1 MAKFFKSIKDK
12 ISSVFNENSTPI
24 KNIYNFFQNNQIK
37 ADENKYISSYKPLNN
52 YYKQEPHTKNP
63 ILYIAVVSFNQKKG
77 SIIEFTYPEKS
88 ILLEKDQDSKLFF
101 ESIIDK
107 DNKES
112 DTAEKIFDNIN
123 NQLTYL
129 CIPDG
134 AHTLASDS
142 TFFLIQNF
150 PRILYGISCYRQLK
164 ITQAMKEDEQEN
176 TRDCVQKAMCIIST
190 LPLFGQMVS
199 KLSVTMLAYFNQDSL
214 KDKKIIAD
222 LYSNYSNNYMNWIK
236 IDEILEN
243 FSLKRLIYFT
253 RDKIFILIKLIL
265 LEKKIL
271 VFSHISNNICSFIFS
286 FLSLFPGGAFF
297 NMNNEGRAKYF
308 YDCYSPYGLPLKFLN
323 KNSIMYS
330 ILTLYDVDKL
340 QKKNIISYFVGTTN
354 PLLLN
359 YGKID
364 FDCIINLDDN
374 KITINKK
381 INSDL
386 LVSGKKDNSLMNILY
401 KECKCLFEEDAG
413 GDLNDSWMLDKEE
426 NKENKTK
433 TKKLRKRKK
442 SIYLQDTA
450 EFASFSGS
458 DDYIRSM
465 FKKYITNFL
474 SDIHLAKYIVKST
487 GYSEDV
493 KISKIKDVLD
503 DYNCEFIYNWITK
516 TNNYIFWNYEHDNN
530 LWRYSPHLK
539 KCKNAKKYY
548 ENGDIYEGEL
558 SFGYPNNNGKL
569 EFHLNGIPYIY
580 IGEFQNGL
588 KHGKGN
594 LFTKENNKF
603 NYDGDWVNDKIDG
616 YGTLF
621 NFGEKYIGNFKKG
634 KKCGEGTL
642 YKNNGDIVEGEFF
655 EGKIKKGKIMF
666 KNEDEYEG
674 EFSNGKINGKGKYKY
689 KNGDIYEGF
698 FENELFNGEGKMIK
712 NNGDVEKGIYK
723 DGILIQKLDKLKF
736 EEEEEKN
743 EIKNKEI
750 GIKDEIKERNSEE
763 TENKTE
769 IKENKENNNN
779 NYDNEINEKN
789 ININEENKRNNENDN
804 MENIY
809 KNSNYIN
816 IDDSLEIGANSHN
829 ITLESIYQDDNK

>member
-1 MAKFFKSIKDK
+1 MSKFFKSIKNK

-24 KNIYNFFQNNQIK
+24 KNIFNLFQNNQTKI
-37 ADENKYISSYKPLNN
+37 DEKKYNSSFVPLNN

-63 ILYIAVVSFNQKKG
+63 ILYIAVISFNQKKG

-88 ILLEKDQDSKLFF
+88 VLLEKNQDSKLFF
-101 ESIIDK
+101 ESLIDK
-107 DNKES
+107 NNKES
-112 DTAEKIFDNIN
+112 DTTEKIFNNIN

-134 AHTLASDS
+134 AHSLTSDS

-150 PRILYGISCYRQLK
+150 PRILFGISCYRQLK

-190 LPLFGQMVS
+190 LPLFGQMAS

-222 LYSNYSNNYMNWIK
+222 LYSNYANNFMNKIK

-297 NMNNEGRAKYF
+297 NMNNEGRAKCF

-323 KNSIMYS
+323 KNSILYS

-340 QKKNIISYFVGTTN
+340 EKKNIISYFVGTTN

-364 FDCIINLDDN
+364 FDCIINLDEN

-381 INSDL
+381 INADML
-386 LVSGKKDNSLMNILY
+386 NSGKKENSLMNKLY
-401 KECKCLFEEDAG
+401 KECKYLFEDNTEE
-413 GDLNDSWMLDKEE
+413 DLNDTWMLDKEE
-426 NKENKTK
+426 STNK
-433 TKKLRKRKK
+433 KKSKKKKK
-442 SIYLQDTA
+442 SIYLQDMA
-450 EFASFSGS
+450 GFASFSGS
-458 DDYIRSM
+458 DDYIRNM

-474 SDIHLAKYIVKST
+474 ADIHLAQYITNSSGYTDEVKL
-487 GYSEDV
+487 
-493 KISKIKDVLD
+493 SKIKDVLN

-516 TNNYIFWNYEHDNN
+516 TNNFIFWNYEHDNN

-539 KCKNAKKYY
+539 KCKNAKKFY

-558 SFGYPNNNGKL
+558 AFGEPNNNGKL
-569 EFHLNGIPYIY
+569 EYHIDDIPYIY
-580 IGEFQNGL
+580 IGEFHKGL

-594 LFTKENNKF
+594 LSTKENNKF
-603 NYDGDWVNDKIDG
+603 NYDGDWMYDKYEG

-642 YKNNGDIVEGEFF
+642 YKNNGDIIEGEFSD
-655 EGKIKKGKIMF
+655 GKIIKGKIMY

-674 EFSNGKINGKGKYKY
+674 EFIDGKISGKGIYKY

-698 FENELFNGEGKMIK
+698 FENELFNGEGKITK
-712 NNGDVEKGIYK
+712 SNGEVDKGIFK
-723 DGILIQKLDKLKF
+723 DGILVQKLDKLKY
-736 EEEEEKN
+736 EEEENN
-743 EIKNKEI
+743 EINNKEI
-750 GIKDEIKERNSEE
+750 D
-763 TENKTE
+763 NKNE
-769 IKENKENNNN
+769 IKENKENNNDI
-779 NYDNEINEKN
+779 DNEIDEKI
-789 ININEENKRNNENDN
+789 ININEENKRKKNSV
-804 MENIY
+804 ENIY
-809 KNSNYIN
+809 KNYDNIS
-816 IDDSLEIGANSHN
+816 IDDSLEIGTNSHN
-829 ITLESIYQDDNK
+829 VTIESIYQDENK

>member
-1 MAKFFKSIKDK
+1 MSKFFKSIKNK

-24 KNIYNFFQNNQIK
+24 KNIFNLFQNNQTKI
-37 ADENKYISSYKPLNN
+37 DEKKYNSSFVPLNN

-63 ILYIAVVSFNQKKG
+63 ILYIAVISFNQKKG

-88 ILLEKDQDSKLFF
+88 VLLEKNQDSKLFL
-101 ESIIDK
+101 ESLIDK
-107 DNKES
+107 NNKES
-112 DTAEKIFDNIN
+112 DTTEKIFNNIN

-134 AHTLASDS
+134 AHSLTSDS

-150 PRILYGISCYRQLK
+150 PRILFGISCYRQLK

-190 LPLFGQMVS
+190 LPLFGQMAS

-222 LYSNYSNNYMNWIK
+222 LYSNYANNFMNKIK

-243 FSLKRLIYFT
+243 FSLKRLMYFT

-297 NMNNEGRAKYF
+297 NMNNEGRAKCF

-323 KNSIMYS
+323 KNSILYS

-340 QKKNIISYFVGTTN
+340 EKKNIISYFVGTTN

-364 FDCIINLDDN
+364 FDCIINLDEN

-381 INSDL
+381 INADML
-386 LVSGKKDNSLMNILY
+386 NSGKKENSLMNKLY
-401 KECKCLFEEDAG
+401 KECKYLFEDNTEE
-413 GDLNDSWMLDKEE
+413 DLNDTWMLDKEE
-426 NKENKTK
+426 STNK
-433 TKKLRKRKK
+433 KKSKKKKK
-442 SIYLQDTA
+442 SIYLQDMA
-450 EFASFSGS
+450 GFASFSGS
-458 DDYIRSM
+458 DDYIRNM

-474 SDIHLAKYIVKST
+474 ADIHLAQYITNSSGYTDEVKL
-487 GYSEDV
+487 
-493 KISKIKDVLD
+493 SKIKDVLN

-516 TNNYIFWNYEHDNN
+516 TNNFIFWNYEHDNN

-539 KCKNAKKYY
+539 KCKNAKKFY

-558 SFGYPNNNGKL
+558 AFGEPNNNGKL
-569 EFHLNGIPYIY
+569 EYHIDDIPYIY
-580 IGEFQNGL
+580 IGEFHKGL

-594 LFTKENNKF
+594 LSTKENNRF
-603 NYDGDWVNDKIDG
+603 NYDGDWMYDKYEG

-642 YKNNGDIVEGEFF
+642 YKNNGDIIEGEFSD
-655 EGKIKKGKIMF
+655 GKIIKGKIMY

-674 EFSNGKINGKGKYKY
+674 EFIDGKISGKGIYKY

-698 FENELFNGEGKMIK
+698 FENELFNGEGKITK
-712 NNGDVEKGIYK
+712 SNGEVDKGIFK
-723 DGILIQKLDKLKF
+723 DGILVQKLDKLKY
-736 EEEEEKN
+736 EEEENN
-743 EIKNKEI
+743 EINNKEI
-750 GIKDEIKERNSEE
+750 D
-763 TENKTE
+763 NKNE
-769 IKENKENNNN
+769 IKENKENNNDI
-779 NYDNEINEKN
+779 DNEIDEKI
-789 ININEENKRNNENDN
+789 ININEENKRKKNSV
-804 MENIY
+804 ENIY
-809 KNSNYIN
+809 KNYDNIS
-816 IDDSLEIGANSHN
+816 IDDSLEIGTNSHN
-829 ITLESIYQDDNK
+829 VTIESIYQDENK

>member
-1 MAKFFKSIKDK
+1 MSKFFKSIKNK

-24 KNIYNFFQNNQIK
+24 KNIFNLFQNNQTKI
-37 ADENKYISSYKPLNN
+37 DEKKYNSSFVPLNN

-63 ILYIAVVSFNQKKG
+63 ILYIAVISFNQKKG

-88 ILLEKDQDSKLFF
+88 VLLEKNQDSKLFF
-101 ESIIDK
+101 ESLIDK
-107 DNKES
+107 NNKES
-112 DTAEKIFDNIN
+112 DTTEKIFNNIN

-134 AHTLASDS
+134 AHSLTSDS

-150 PRILYGISCYRQLK
+150 PRILFGISCYRQLK

-190 LPLFGQMVS
+190 LPLFGQMAS

-214 KDKKIIAD
+214 KDKKIIED
-222 LYSNYSNNYMNWIK
+222 LYSNYANNFMNKIK

-297 NMNNEGRAKYF
+297 NMNNEGRAKCF

-323 KNSIMYS
+323 KNSILYS

-340 QKKNIISYFVGTTN
+340 EKKNIISYFVGTTN

-364 FDCIINLDDN
+364 FDCIINLDEN

-381 INSDL
+381 INADML
-386 LVSGKKDNSLMNILY
+386 NSGKKENSLMNKLY
-401 KECKCLFEEDAG
+401 KECKYLFEDNTEE
-413 GDLNDSWMLDKEE
+413 DLNDTWMLDKEE
-426 NKENKTK
+426 S
-433 TKKLRKRKK
+433 TKKKKSKKKKK
-442 SIYLQDTA
+442 SIYLQDMA
-450 EFASFSGS
+450 GFASFSGS
-458 DDYIRSM
+458 DDYIRNM

-474 SDIHLAKYIVKST
+474 ADIHLAQYITNSSGYTDEVKL
-487 GYSEDV
+487 
-493 KISKIKDVLD
+493 SKIKDVLN

-516 TNNYIFWNYEHDNN
+516 TNNFIFWNYEHDNN

-539 KCKNAKKYY
+539 KCKNAKKFY

-558 SFGYPNNNGKL
+558 AFGEPNNNGKL
-569 EFHLNGIPYIY
+569 EYHIDDIPYIY
-580 IGEFQNGL
+580 IGEFHKGL

-594 LFTKENNKF
+594 LSTKENNRF
-603 NYDGDWVNDKIDG
+603 NYDGDWMYDKYEG
-616 YGTLF
+616 YGTFF

-642 YKNNGDIVEGEFF
+642 YKNNGDIIEGEFSD
-655 EGKIKKGKIMF
+655 GKIIKGKIMY

-674 EFSNGKINGKGKYKY
+674 EFIDGKISGKGIYKY

-698 FENELFNGEGKMIK
+698 FENELFNGEGKITK
-712 NNGDVEKGIYK
+712 SNGEVDKGIFK
-723 DGILIQKLDKLKF
+723 DGILLQKLDKLKF
-736 EEEEEKN
+736 EEEEENNEINNK
-743 EIKNKEI
+743 EIKNK
-750 GIKDEIKERNSEE
+750 N
-763 TENKTE
+763 E
-769 IKENKENNNN
+769 IKENKENNN
-779 NYDNEINEKN
+779 DIDSEIDEKI
-789 ININEENKRNNENDN
+789 ININEENKRKKNSV
-804 MENIY
+804 ENIY
-809 KNSNYIN
+809 KNYDNIS
-816 IDDSLEIGANSHN
+816 IDDSLEIGTNSHN
-829 ITLESIYQDDNK
+829 VTIESIYQDENK

>member
-1 MAKFFKSIKDK
+1 MSKFFKSIKNK

-24 KNIYNFFQNNQIK
+24 KNIFNLFQNNQTKI
-37 ADENKYISSYKPLNN
+37 DEKKYNSSFVPLNN

-63 ILYIAVVSFNQKKG
+63 ILYIAVISFNQKKG

-88 ILLEKDQDSKLFF
+88 VLLEKNQDSKLFF
-101 ESIIDK
+101 ESLIDK
-107 DNKES
+107 NNKES
-112 DTAEKIFDNIN
+112 DTTEKIFNNIN

-134 AHTLASDS
+134 AHSLTSDS

-150 PRILYGISCYRQLK
+150 PRILFGISCYRQLK

-190 LPLFGQMVS
+190 LPLFGQMAS

-222 LYSNYSNNYMNWIK
+222 LYSNYANNFMNKIK

-297 NMNNEGRAKYF
+297 NMNNEGRAKCF

-323 KNSIMYS
+323 KNSILYS

-340 QKKNIISYFVGTTN
+340 EKKNIISYFVGTTN

-364 FDCIINLDDN
+364 FDCIINLDEN

-381 INSDL
+381 INADML
-386 LVSGKKDNSLMNILY
+386 NSGKKENSLMNKLY
-401 KECKCLFEEDAG
+401 KECKYLFEDNTEE
-413 GDLNDSWMLDKEE
+413 DLNDTWMLDKEE
-426 NKENKTK
+426 STNK
-433 TKKLRKRKK
+433 KKSKKKKK
-442 SIYLQDTA
+442 SIYLQDMA
-450 EFASFSGS
+450 GFASFSGS
-458 DDYIRSM
+458 DDYIRNM

-474 SDIHLAKYIVKST
+474 ADIHLAQYITNSSGYTDEVKL
-487 GYSEDV
+487 
-493 KISKIKDVLD
+493 SKIKDVLN

-516 TNNYIFWNYEHDNN
+516 TNNFIFWNYEHANN

-539 KCKNAKKYY
+539 KCKNAKKFY

-558 SFGYPNNNGKL
+558 AFGEPNNNGKL
-569 EFHLNGIPYIY
+569 EYHIDDIPYIY
-580 IGEFQNGL
+580 IGEFHKGL

-594 LFTKENNKF
+594 LSTKENNKF
-603 NYDGDWVNDKIDG
+603 NYDGDWMYDKYEG

-642 YKNNGDIVEGEFF
+642 YKNNGDIIEGEFSD
-655 EGKIKKGKIMF
+655 GKIIKGKIMY

-674 EFSNGKINGKGKYKY
+674 EFIDGKISGKGIYKY

-698 FENELFNGEGKMIK
+698 FENELFNGEGKITK
-712 NNGDVEKGIYK
+712 SNGEVDKGIFK
-723 DGILIQKLDKLKF
+723 DGILLQKLDKLKF
-736 EEEEEKN
+736 EEEEENNEINNK
-743 EIKNKEI
+743 EIKNK
-750 GIKDEIKERNSEE
+750 N
-763 TENKTE
+763 E
-769 IKENKENNNN
+769 IKENKENNNDI
-779 NYDNEINEKN
+779 DNEIDEKI
-789 ININEENKRNNENDN
+789 ININEENKRKKNSV
-804 MENIY
+804 ENIY
-809 KNSNYIN
+809 KNYDNIS
-816 IDDSLEIGANSHN
+816 IDDSLEIGTNSHN
-829 ITLESIYQDDNK
+829 VTIESIYQDENK

>member
-1 MAKFFKSIKDK
+1 MSKFFKSIKNK

-24 KNIYNFFQNNQIK
+24 KNIFNLFQNNQTKI
-37 ADENKYISSYKPLNN
+37 DEKKYNSSFVPLNN

-63 ILYIAVVSFNQKKG
+63 ILYIAVISFNQKKG

-88 ILLEKDQDSKLFF
+88 VLLEKNQDSKLFF
-101 ESIIDK
+101 ESLIDK
-107 DNKES
+107 NNKES
-112 DTAEKIFDNIN
+112 DTTEKIFNNIN

-134 AHTLASDS
+134 AHSLTSDS

-150 PRILYGISCYRQLK
+150 PRILFGISCYRQLK

-190 LPLFGQMVS
+190 LPLFGQMAS

-222 LYSNYSNNYMNWIK
+222 LYSNYANNFMNKIK

-297 NMNNEGRAKYF
+297 NMNNEGRAKCF

-323 KNSIMYS
+323 KNSILYS

-340 QKKNIISYFVGTTN
+340 EKKNIISYFVGTTN

-364 FDCIINLDDN
+364 FDCIINLDEN

-381 INSDL
+381 INADML
-386 LVSGKKDNSLMNILY
+386 NSGKKENSLMNKLY
-401 KECKCLFEEDAG
+401 KECKYLFEDNTEE
-413 GDLNDSWMLDKEE
+413 DLNDTWMLDKEE
-426 NKENKTK
+426 STNK
-433 TKKLRKRKK
+433 KKSKKKKK
-442 SIYLQDTA
+442 SIYLQDMA
-450 EFASFSGS
+450 GFASFSGS
-458 DDYIRSM
+458 DDYIRNM

-474 SDIHLAKYIVKST
+474 ADIHLAQYITNSSGYTNEVKL
-487 GYSEDV
+487 
-493 KISKIKDVLD
+493 SKIKDVLN

-516 TNNYIFWNYEHDNN
+516 TNNFIFWNYEHDNN

-539 KCKNAKKYY
+539 KCKNAKKFY

-558 SFGYPNNNGKL
+558 AFGEPNNNGKL
-569 EFHLNGIPYIY
+569 EYHIDDIPYIY
-580 IGEFQNGL
+580 IGEFHKGL

-594 LFTKENNKF
+594 LSTKENNKF
-603 NYDGDWVNDKIDG
+603 NYDGDWMYDKYEG

-642 YKNNGDIVEGEFF
+642 YKNNGDIIEGEFSD
-655 EGKIKKGKIMF
+655 GKIIKGKIMY

-674 EFSNGKINGKGKYKY
+674 EFIDGKISGKGIYKY

-698 FENELFNGEGKMIK
+698 FENELFNGEGKITK
-712 NNGDVEKGIYK
+712 SNGEVDKGIFK
-723 DGILIQKLDKLKF
+723 DGILVQKLDKLKY
-736 EEEEEKN
+736 EEEENNEINNK
-743 EIKNKEI
+743 EIKNK
-750 GIKDEIKERNSEE
+750 N
-763 TENKTE
+763 E
-769 IKENKENNNN
+769 IKENKENNNDI
-779 NYDNEINEKN
+779 DNEIDEKI
-789 ININEENKRNNENDN
+789 ININEENKRKKNSV
-804 MENIY
+804 ENIY
-809 KNSNYIN
+809 KNYDNIS
-816 IDDSLEIGANSHN
+816 IDDSLEIGTNSHN
-829 ITLESIYQDDNK
+829 VTIESIYQDENK

>member
-1 MAKFFKSIKDK
+1 MSKFFKSIKNK

-24 KNIYNFFQNNQIK
+24 KNIFNSFQNNQTKI
-37 ADENKYISSYKPLNN
+37 DEKKYNSSFVPLNN

-63 ILYIAVVSFNQKKG
+63 ILYIAVISFNQKKG

-88 ILLEKDQDSKLFF
+88 VLLEKNQDSKLFF
-101 ESIIDK
+101 ESLIDK
-107 DNKES
+107 NNKES
-112 DTAEKIFDNIN
+112 DTTEKIFNNIN

-134 AHTLASDS
+134 AHSLTSDS

-150 PRILYGISCYRQLK
+150 PRILFGISCYRQLK

-190 LPLFGQMVS
+190 LPLFGQMAS

-222 LYSNYSNNYMNWIK
+222 LYSNYANNFMNKIK

-297 NMNNEGRAKYF
+297 NMNNEGRAKCF

-323 KNSIMYS
+323 KNSILYS

-340 QKKNIISYFVGTTN
+340 EKKNIISYFVGTTN

-364 FDCIINLDDN
+364 FDCIINLDEN

-381 INSDL
+381 INADML
-386 LVSGKKDNSLMNILY
+386 NSGKKENSLMNKLY
-401 KECKCLFEEDAG
+401 KECKYLFEDNIEE
-413 GDLNDSWMLDKEE
+413 DLNDTWMLDKEE
-426 NKENKTK
+426 STNK
-433 TKKLRKRKK
+433 KKSKKKKK
-442 SIYLQDTA
+442 SIYLQDMA
-450 EFASFSGS
+450 GFASFSGS
-458 DDYIRSM
+458 DDYIRNM

-474 SDIHLAKYIVKST
+474 ADIHLAQYITNSSGYTDEVKL
-487 GYSEDV
+487 
-493 KISKIKDVLD
+493 SKIKDVLN

-516 TNNYIFWNYEHDNN
+516 TNNFIFWNYEHDNN

-539 KCKNAKKYY
+539 KCKNAKKFY

-558 SFGYPNNNGKL
+558 AFGEPNNNGKL
-569 EFHLNGIPYIY
+569 EYHIDDIPYIY
-580 IGEFQNGL
+580 IGEFHKGL

-594 LFTKENNKF
+594 LSTKENNKF
-603 NYDGDWVNDKIDG
+603 NYDGDWMYDKYEG

-642 YKNNGDIVEGEFF
+642 YKNNGDIIEGEFSD
-655 EGKIKKGKIMF
+655 GKIIKGKIMY

-674 EFSNGKINGKGKYKY
+674 EFIDGKISGKGIYKY

-698 FENELFNGEGKMIK
+698 FENELFNGEGKITK
-712 NNGDVEKGIYK
+712 SNGEVDKGIFK
-723 DGILIQKLDKLKF
+723 DGILVQKLDKLKY
-736 EEEEEKN
+736 EEEENN
-743 EIKNKEI
+743 EINNKEI
-750 GIKDEIKERNSEE
+750 D
-763 TENKTE
+763 NKNE
-769 IKENKENNNN
+769 IKENKENNNDI
-779 NYDNEINEKN
+779 DNEIDEKI
-789 ININEENKRNNENDN
+789 ININEENKRKKNSV
-804 MENIY
+804 ENIY
-809 KNSNYIN
+809 KNYDNIS
-816 IDDSLEIGANSHN
+816 IDDSLEIGTNSHN
-829 ITLESIYQDDNK
+829 VTIESIYQDENK

>member
-1 MAKFFKSIKDK
+1 MSKFFKNIKNK

-24 KNIYNFFQNNQIK
+24 KNIYRFFQENQIK
-37 ADENKYISSYKPLNN
+37 VDENKYISSYIPLNN

-63 ILYIAVVSFNQKKG
+63 ILYIAVISFNQKKG

-88 ILLEKDQDSKLFF
+88 VLLKKNEDSKIFF
-101 ESIIDK
+101 ESLIDK
-107 DNKES
+107 NNKES
-112 DTAEKIFDNIN
+112 DTIEKIFDNIN

-134 AHTLASDS
+134 AHSLDSDS

-176 TRDCVQKAMCIIST
+176 KRDCVQKAMCIIST

-199 KLSVTMLAYFNQDSL
+199 KLSVTMLAYFNQESL

-222 LYSNYSNNYMNWIK
+222 LYGNYSNNFMNRIK

-253 RDKIFILIKLIL
+253 RDKIFVLIKLIM

-297 NMNNEGRAKYF
+297 NMNDEGRAKCF
-308 YDCYSPYGLPLKFLN
+308 YDCYTPYGLPLKFLN

-330 ILTLYDVDKL
+330 LLTLYDVEQL

-359 YGKID
+359 YRKID
-364 FDCIINLDDN
+364 YDCVINLDEN
-374 KITINKK
+374 KITFNKK

-386 LVSGKKDNSLMNILY
+386 LNSGKKEHSLMDIIY
-401 KECKCLFEEDAG
+401 KECKYLFEDNAEE
-413 GDLNDSWMLDKEE
+413 DLNDTWMLDKEE
-426 NKENKTK
+426 NKTK
-433 TKKLRKRKK
+433 TKKSKKRKK
-442 SIYLQDTA
+442 SIYLRDTSDLP
-450 EFASFSGS
+450 SFSGS
-458 DDYIRSM
+458 DDYIRNI

-474 SDIHLAKYIVKST
+474 SDIHLAQYIVKST
-487 GYSEDV
+487 GYADDV
-493 KISKIKDVLD
+493 KLSKIKDVLN

-516 TNNYIFWNYEHDNN
+516 TNNFIFWNYEHDNN

-539 KCKNAKKYY
+539 KCKSAKKFY

-558 SFGYPNNNGKL
+558 SFGEPNNNGKL
-569 EFHLNGIPYIY
+569 EFHIDGISYIY

-594 LFTKENNKF
+594 LFTKDNNEF
-603 NYDGDWVNDKIDG
+603 NYDGDWLNDKYDG

-674 EFSNGKINGKGKYKY
+674 EFVDGKINGKGIYKY
-689 KNGDIYEGF
+689 KNGDIYDGF
-698 FENELFNGEGKMIK
+698 FENELFNGEGKISK
-712 NNGDVEKGIYK
+712 NNEEFEKGIFK
-723 DGILIQKLDKLKF
+723 DGILVQKLNKLKF
-736 EEEEEKN
+736 EEENNEVNEKEKGIKNHIKENNKEIESKN
-743 EIKNKEI
+743 EIKEI
-750 GIKDEIKERNSEE
+750 NS
-763 TENKTE
+763 
-769 IKENKENNNN
+769 
-779 NYDNEINEKN
+779 NYDNEIKEN
-789 ININEENKRNNENDN
+789 INIDEENKRNNDIND
-804 MENIY
+804 
-809 KNSNYIN
+809 IN
-816 IDDSLEIGANSHN
+816 DSLDIGANTAN
-829 ITLESIYQDDNK
+829 ITIESIYQDDIK

>member
-1 MAKFFKSIKDK
+1 MSKFFKSIKNK

-24 KNIYNFFQNNQIK
+24 KNIFNLFQNNQTKI
-37 ADENKYISSYKPLNN
+37 DEKKYNSSFVPLNN

-63 ILYIAVVSFNQKKG
+63 ILYIAVISFNQKKG

-88 ILLEKDQDSKLFF
+88 VLLEKNQDSKLFL
-101 ESIIDK
+101 ESLIDK
-107 DNKES
+107 NNKES
-112 DTAEKIFDNIN
+112 DTTEKIFNNIN

-134 AHTLASDS
+134 AHSLTSDS

-150 PRILYGISCYRQLK
+150 PRILFGISCYRQLK

-190 LPLFGQMVS
+190 LPLFGQMAS

-222 LYSNYSNNYMNWIK
+222 LYSNYANNFMNKIK

-297 NMNNEGRAKYF
+297 NMNNEGRAKCF

-323 KNSIMYS
+323 KNSILYS

-340 QKKNIISYFVGTTN
+340 EKKNIISYFVGTTN

-364 FDCIINLDDN
+364 FDCIINLDEN

-381 INSDL
+381 INADML
-386 LVSGKKDNSLMNILY
+386 NSGKKENSLMNKLY
-401 KECKCLFEEDAG
+401 KECKYLFEDNTEE
-413 GDLNDSWMLDKEE
+413 DLNDTWMLDKEE
-426 NKENKTK
+426 STNK
-433 TKKLRKRKK
+433 KKSKKKKK
-442 SIYLQDTA
+442 SIYLQDMA
-450 EFASFSGS
+450 GFASFSGS
-458 DDYIRSM
+458 DDYIRNM

-474 SDIHLAKYIVKST
+474 ADIHLAQYITNSSGYTNEVKL
-487 GYSEDV
+487 
-493 KISKIKDVLD
+493 SKIKDVLN

-516 TNNYIFWNYEHDNN
+516 TNNFIFWNYEHDNN

-539 KCKNAKKYY
+539 KCKNAKKFY

-558 SFGYPNNNGKL
+558 AFGEPNNNGKL
-569 EFHLNGIPYIY
+569 EYHIDDIPYIY
-580 IGEFQNGL
+580 IGEFHKGL

-594 LFTKENNKF
+594 LSTKENNRF
-603 NYDGDWVNDKIDG
+603 NYDGDWMYDKYEG

-642 YKNNGDIVEGEFF
+642 YKNNGDIIEGEFSD
-655 EGKIKKGKIMF
+655 GKIIKGKIMY

-674 EFSNGKINGKGKYKY
+674 EFIDGKISGKGIYKY

-698 FENELFNGEGKMIK
+698 FENELFNGEGKITK
-712 NNGDVEKGIYK
+712 SNGEVDKGIFK
-723 DGILIQKLDKLKF
+723 DGILVQKLDKLKY
-736 EEEEEKN
+736 EEEENN
-743 EIKNKEI
+743 EINNKEI
-750 GIKDEIKERNSEE
+750 D
-763 TENKTE
+763 NKNE
-769 IKENKENNNN
+769 IKENKENNNDI
-779 NYDNEINEKN
+779 DNEIDEKI
-789 ININEENKRNNENDN
+789 ININEENKRKKNSV
-804 MENIY
+804 ENIY
-809 KNSNYIN
+809 KNYDNIS
-816 IDDSLEIGANSHN
+816 IDDSLEIGTNSHN
-829 ITLESIYQDDNK
+829 VTIESIYQDENK

>member
-1 MAKFFKSIKDK
+1 MSKFFKSIKNK

-24 KNIYNFFQNNQIK
+24 KNIFNLFQNNQTKI
-37 ADENKYISSYKPLNN
+37 DEKKYNSSFVPLNN

-63 ILYIAVVSFNQKKG
+63 ILYIAVISFNQKKG

-88 ILLEKDQDSKLFF
+88 VLLEKNQDSKLFF
-101 ESIIDK
+101 ESLIDK
-107 DNKES
+107 NNKES
-112 DTAEKIFDNIN
+112 DTTEKIFNNIN

-134 AHTLASDS
+134 AHSLTSDS

-150 PRILYGISCYRQLK
+150 PRILFGISCYRQLK

-190 LPLFGQMVS
+190 LPLFGQMAS

-214 KDKKIIAD
+214 KDKKIIED
-222 LYSNYSNNYMNWIK
+222 LYSNYANNFMNKIK

-297 NMNNEGRAKYF
+297 NMNNEGRAKCF

-323 KNSIMYS
+323 KNSILYS

-340 QKKNIISYFVGTTN
+340 EKKNIISYFVGTTN

-364 FDCIINLDDN
+364 FDCIINLDEN

-381 INSDL
+381 INADML
-386 LVSGKKDNSLMNILY
+386 NSGKKENSLMNKLY
-401 KECKCLFEEDAG
+401 KECKYLFEDNTEE
-413 GDLNDSWMLDKEE
+413 DLNDTWMLDKEE
-426 NKENKTK
+426 STNK
-433 TKKLRKRKK
+433 KKSKKKKK
-442 SIYLQDTA
+442 SIYLQDMA
-450 EFASFSGS
+450 GFASFSGS
-458 DDYIRSM
+458 DDYIRNM

-474 SDIHLAKYIVKST
+474 ADIHLAQYITNSSGYTDEVKL
-487 GYSEDV
+487 
-493 KISKIKDVLD
+493 SKIKDVLN

-516 TNNYIFWNYEHDNN
+516 TNNFIFWNYEHDNN

-539 KCKNAKKYY
+539 KCKNAKKFY

-558 SFGYPNNNGKL
+558 AFGEPNNNGKL
-569 EFHLNGIPYIY
+569 EYHIDDIPYIY
-580 IGEFQNGL
+580 IGEFHKGL

-594 LFTKENNKF
+594 LSTKENNKF
-603 NYDGDWVNDKIDG
+603 NYDGDWMYDKYEG

-642 YKNNGDIVEGEFF
+642 YKNNGDIIEGEFSD
-655 EGKIKKGKIMF
+655 GKIIKGKIMY

-674 EFSNGKINGKGKYKY
+674 EFIDGKISGKGIYKY

-698 FENELFNGEGKMIK
+698 FENELFNGEGKITK
-712 NNGDVEKGIYK
+712 SNGEVDKGIFK
-723 DGILIQKLDKLKF
+723 DGILVQKLDKLKY
-736 EEEEEKN
+736 EEEENN
-743 EIKNKEI
+743 EINNKEI
-750 GIKDEIKERNSEE
+750 D
-763 TENKTE
+763 NKNE
-769 IKENKENNNN
+769 IKENKENNNDI
-779 NYDNEINEKN
+779 DNEIDEKI
-789 ININEENKRNNENDN
+789 ININEENKRKKNSV
-804 MENIY
+804 ENIY
-809 KNSNYIN
+809 KNYDNIS
-816 IDDSLEIGANSHN
+816 IDDSLEIGTNSHN
-829 ITLESIYQDDNK
+829 VTIESIYQDENK

>member
-1 MAKFFKSIKDK
+1 MSKFFKSIKNK

-24 KNIYNFFQNNQIK
+24 KNIFNLFQNNQTKI
-37 ADENKYISSYKPLNN
+37 DEKKYNSSFVPLNN

-63 ILYIAVVSFNQKKG
+63 ILYIAVISFNQKKG

-88 ILLEKDQDSKLFF
+88 VLLEKNQDSKLFF
-101 ESIIDK
+101 ESLIDK
-107 DNKES
+107 NNKES
-112 DTAEKIFDNIN
+112 DTTEKIFNNIN

-134 AHTLASDS
+134 AHSLTSDS

-150 PRILYGISCYRQLK
+150 PRILFGISCYRQLK

-190 LPLFGQMVS
+190 LPLFGQMAS

-214 KDKKIIAD
+214 KDKKIIED
-222 LYSNYSNNYMNWIK
+222 LYSNYANNFMNKIK

-297 NMNNEGRAKYF
+297 NMNNEGRAKCF

-323 KNSIMYS
+323 KNSILYS

-340 QKKNIISYFVGTTN
+340 EKKNIISYFVGTTN

-364 FDCIINLDDN
+364 FDCIINLDEN

-381 INSDL
+381 INADML
-386 LVSGKKDNSLMNILY
+386 NSGKKENSLMNKLY
-401 KECKCLFEEDAG
+401 KECKYLFEDNTEE
-413 GDLNDSWMLDKEE
+413 DLNDTWMLDKEE
-426 NKENKTK
+426 STNK
-433 TKKLRKRKK
+433 KKSKKKKK
-442 SIYLQDTA
+442 SIYLQDMA
-450 EFASFSGS
+450 GFASFSGS
-458 DDYIRSM
+458 DDYIRNM

-474 SDIHLAKYIVKST
+474 ADIHLAQYITNSSGYTNEVKL
-487 GYSEDV
+487 
-493 KISKIKDVLD
+493 SKIKDVLN

-516 TNNYIFWNYEHDNN
+516 TNNFIFWNYEHDNN

-539 KCKNAKKYY
+539 KCKNAKKFY

-558 SFGYPNNNGKL
+558 AFGEPNNNGKL
-569 EFHLNGIPYIY
+569 EYHIDDIPYIY
-580 IGEFQNGL
+580 IGEFHKGL

-594 LFTKENNKF
+594 LSTKENNKF
-603 NYDGDWVNDKIDG
+603 NYDGDWMYDKYEG

-642 YKNNGDIVEGEFF
+642 YKNNGDIIEGEFSD
-655 EGKIKKGKIMF
+655 GKIIKGKIMY

-674 EFSNGKINGKGKYKY
+674 EFIDGKISGKGIYKY

-698 FENELFNGEGKMIK
+698 FENELFNGEGKITK
-712 NNGDVEKGIYK
+712 SNGLVDKGIFK
-723 DGILIQKLDKLKF
+723 DGILVQKLDKLKY
-736 EEEEEKN
+736 EEEENN
-743 EIKNKEI
+743 EINNKEI
-750 GIKDEIKERNSEE
+750 D
-763 TENKTE
+763 NKNE
-769 IKENKENNNN
+769 IKENKENNNDI
-779 NYDNEINEKN
+779 DNEIDEKI
-789 ININEENKRNNENDN
+789 ININEENKRKKNSV
-804 MENIY
+804 ENIY
-809 KNSNYIN
+809 KNYDNIS
-816 IDDSLEIGANSHN
+816 IDDSLEIGTNSHN
-829 ITLESIYQDDNK
+829 VTIESIYQDENK

>member
-1 MAKFFKSIKDK
+1 MSKFFKSIKNK

-24 KNIYNFFQNNQIK
+24 KNIFNLFQNNQTKI
-37 ADENKYISSYKPLNN
+37 DEKKYNSSFVPLNN

-63 ILYIAVVSFNQKKG
+63 ILYIAVISFNQKKG

-88 ILLEKDQDSKLFF
+88 VLLEKNQDSKLFF
-101 ESIIDK
+101 ESLIDK
-107 DNKES
+107 NNKES
-112 DTAEKIFDNIN
+112 DTTEKIFNNIN

-134 AHTLASDS
+134 AHSLTSDS

-150 PRILYGISCYRQLK
+150 PRILFGISCYRQLK

-190 LPLFGQMVS
+190 LPLFGQMAS

-222 LYSNYSNNYMNWIK
+222 LYSNYANNFMNKIK

-297 NMNNEGRAKYF
+297 NMNNEGRAKCF

-323 KNSIMYS
+323 KNSILYS

-340 QKKNIISYFVGTTN
+340 EKKNIISYFVGTTN

-364 FDCIINLDDN
+364 FDCIINLDEN

-381 INSDL
+381 INADIL
-386 LVSGKKDNSLMNILY
+386 NSGKKENSLMNKLY
-401 KECKCLFEEDAG
+401 KECKYLFEDNTEE
-413 GDLNDSWMLDKEE
+413 DLNDTWMLDKEE
-426 NKENKTK
+426 STNK
-433 TKKLRKRKK
+433 KKSKKKKK
-442 SIYLQDTA
+442 SIYLQDMA
-450 EFASFSGS
+450 GFASFSGS
-458 DDYIRSM
+458 DDYIRNM

-474 SDIHLAKYIVKST
+474 ADIHLAQYITNSSGYADEVKL
-487 GYSEDV
+487 
-493 KISKIKDVLD
+493 SKIKDVLN

-516 TNNYIFWNYEHDNN
+516 TNNFIFWNYEHDNN

-539 KCKNAKKYY
+539 KCKNAKKFY

-558 SFGYPNNNGKL
+558 AFGEPNNNGKL
-569 EFHLNGIPYIY
+569 EYHIDDIPYIY
-580 IGEFQNGL
+580 IGEFHKGL

-594 LFTKENNKF
+594 LSTKENNKF
-603 NYDGDWVNDKIDG
+603 NYDGDWMYDKYEG

-642 YKNNGDIVEGEFF
+642 YKNNGDIIEGEFSD
-655 EGKIKKGKIMF
+655 GKIIKGKIMY

-674 EFSNGKINGKGKYKY
+674 EFIDGKISGKGIYKY

-698 FENELFNGEGKMIK
+698 FENELFNGEGKITK
-712 NNGDVEKGIYK
+712 SNGEVDKGIFK
-723 DGILIQKLDKLKF
+723 DGILVQKLDKLKY
-736 EEEEEKN
+736 EEEENN
-743 EIKNKEI
+743 EINNKEI
-750 GIKDEIKERNSEE
+750 D
-763 TENKTE
+763 NKNE
-769 IKENKENNNN
+769 IKENKENNNDI
-779 NYDNEINEKN
+779 DNEIDEKI
-789 ININEENKRNNENDN
+789 ININEENKRKKNSV
-804 MENIY
+804 ENIY
-809 KNSNYIN
+809 KNYDNIS
-816 IDDSLEIGANSHN
+816 IDDSLEIGTNSHN
-829 ITLESIYQDDNK
+829 VTIESIYQDENK

>member
-1 MAKFFKSIKDK
+1 MSKFFKSIKNK

-24 KNIYNFFQNNQIK
+24 KNIFNLFQNNQTKI
-37 ADENKYISSYKPLNN
+37 DEKKYNSSFVPLNN

-63 ILYIAVVSFNQKKG
+63 ILYIAVISFNQKKG

-88 ILLEKDQDSKLFF
+88 VLLEKNQDSKLFF
-101 ESIIDK
+101 ESLIDK
-107 DNKES
+107 NNKES
-112 DTAEKIFDNIN
+112 DTTEKIFNNIN

-134 AHTLASDS
+134 AHSLTSDS

-150 PRILYGISCYRQLK
+150 PRILFGISCYRQLK

-190 LPLFGQMVS
+190 LPLFGQMAS

-214 KDKKIIAD
+214 KDKKIIED
-222 LYSNYSNNYMNWIK
+222 LYSNYANNFMNKIK

-297 NMNNEGRAKYF
+297 NMNNEGRAKCF

-323 KNSIMYS
+323 KNSILYS

-340 QKKNIISYFVGTTN
+340 EKKNIISYFVGTTN

-359 YGKID
+359 YGKIN
-364 FDCIINLDDN
+364 FDCIINLDEN

-381 INSDL
+381 INADML
-386 LVSGKKDNSLMNILY
+386 NSGKKENSLMNKLY
-401 KECKCLFEEDAG
+401 KECKYLFEDNTEE
-413 GDLNDSWMLDKEE
+413 DLNDTWMLDKEE
-426 NKENKTK
+426 STNK
-433 TKKLRKRKK
+433 KKSKKKKK
-442 SIYLQDTA
+442 SIYLQDMA
-450 EFASFSGS
+450 GFASFSGS
-458 DDYIRSM
+458 DDYIRNM

-474 SDIHLAKYIVKST
+474 ADIHLAQYITNSSGYTDEVKL
-487 GYSEDV
+487 
-493 KISKIKDVLD
+493 SKIKDVLN

-516 TNNYIFWNYEHDNN
+516 TNNFIFWNYEHDNN

-539 KCKNAKKYY
+539 KCKNAKKFY

-558 SFGYPNNNGKL
+558 AFGEPNNNGKL
-569 EFHLNGIPYIY
+569 EYHIDDIPYIY
-580 IGEFQNGL
+580 IGEFHKGL

-594 LFTKENNKF
+594 LSTKENNKF
-603 NYDGDWVNDKIDG
+603 NYDGDWMYDKYEG

-642 YKNNGDIVEGEFF
+642 YKNNGDIIEGEFSD
-655 EGKIKKGKIMF
+655 GKIIKGKIMY

-674 EFSNGKINGKGKYKY
+674 EFIDGKISGKGIYKY

-698 FENELFNGEGKMIK
+698 FENELFNGEGKITK
-712 NNGDVEKGIYK
+712 SNGEVDKGIFK
-723 DGILIQKLDKLKF
+723 DGILLQKLDKLKF
-736 EEEEEKN
+736 EEEEENNEINNK
-743 EIKNKEI
+743 EIKNK
-750 GIKDEIKERNSEE
+750 N
-763 TENKTE
+763 E
-769 IKENKENNNN
+769 IKENKENNN
-779 NYDNEINEKN
+779 DIDSEIDEKI
-789 ININEENKRNNENDN
+789 ININEENKRKKNSV
-804 MENIY
+804 ENIY
-809 KNSNYIN
+809 KNYDNIS
-816 IDDSLEIGANSHN
+816 IDDSLEIGTNSHN
-829 ITLESIYQDDNK
+829 VTIESIYQDENK

>member
-1 MAKFFKSIKDK
+1 MSKFFKSIKNK

-24 KNIYNFFQNNQIK
+24 KNIFNLFQNNQTKI
-37 ADENKYISSYKPLNN
+37 DEKKYNSSFVPLNN

-63 ILYIAVVSFNQKKG
+63 ILYIAVISFNQKKG

-88 ILLEKDQDSKLFF
+88 VLLEKNQDSKLFF
-101 ESIIDK
+101 ESLIDK
-107 DNKES
+107 NNKES
-112 DTAEKIFDNIN
+112 DTTEKIFNNIN

-134 AHTLASDS
+134 AHSLTSDS

-150 PRILYGISCYRQLK
+150 PRILFGISCYRQLK

-190 LPLFGQMVS
+190 LPLFGQMAS

-214 KDKKIIAD
+214 KDKKIIED
-222 LYSNYSNNYMNWIK
+222 LYSNYANNFMNKIK

-297 NMNNEGRAKYF
+297 NMNNEGRAKCF

-323 KNSIMYS
+323 KNSILYS

-340 QKKNIISYFVGTTN
+340 EKKNIISYFVGTTN

-364 FDCIINLDDN
+364 FDCIINLDEN

-381 INSDL
+381 INADML
-386 LVSGKKDNSLMNILY
+386 NSGKKENSLMNKLY
-401 KECKCLFEEDAG
+401 KECKYLFEDNTEE
-413 GDLNDSWMLDKEE
+413 DLNDTWMLDKEE
-426 NKENKTK
+426 STNK
-433 TKKLRKRKK
+433 KKSKKKKK
-442 SIYLQDTA
+442 SIYLQDMA
-450 EFASFSGS
+450 GFASFSGS
-458 DDYIRSM
+458 DDYIRNM

-474 SDIHLAKYIVKST
+474 ADIHLAQYITNSSGYTNEVKL
-487 GYSEDV
+487 
-493 KISKIKDVLD
+493 SKIKDVLN

-516 TNNYIFWNYEHDNN
+516 TNNFIFWNYEHDNN

-539 KCKNAKKYY
+539 KCKNAKKFY

-558 SFGYPNNNGKL
+558 AFGEPNNNGKL
-569 EFHLNGIPYIY
+569 EYHIDDIPYIY
-580 IGEFQNGL
+580 IGEFHKGL

-594 LFTKENNKF
+594 LSTKENNKF
-603 NYDGDWVNDKIDG
+603 NYDGDWMYDKYEG

-642 YKNNGDIVEGEFF
+642 YKNNGDIIEGEFSD
-655 EGKIKKGKIMF
+655 GKIIKGKIMY

-674 EFSNGKINGKGKYKY
+674 EFIDGKISGKGIYKY

-698 FENELFNGEGKMIK
+698 FENELFNGEGKITK
-712 NNGDVEKGIYK
+712 SNGEVDKGIFK
-723 DGILIQKLDKLKF
+723 DGILLQKLDKLKF
-736 EEEEEKN
+736 EEEEENNEINNK
-743 EIKNKEI
+743 EIKNK
-750 GIKDEIKERNSEE
+750 N
-763 TENKTE
+763 E
-769 IKENKENNNN
+769 IKENKENNNDI
-779 NYDNEINEKN
+779 DNEIDEKI
-789 ININEENKRNNENDN
+789 ININEENKRKKNSV
-804 MENIY
+804 ENIY
-809 KNSNYIN
+809 KNYDNIS
-816 IDDSLEIGANSHN
+816 IDDSLEIGTNSHN
-829 ITLESIYQDDNK
+829 VTIESIYQDENK

>member
-1 MAKFFKSIKDK
+1 
-12 ISSVFNENSTPI
+12 
-24 KNIYNFFQNNQIK
+24 
-37 ADENKYISSYKPLNN
+37 
-52 YYKQEPHTKNP
+52 
-63 ILYIAVVSFNQKKG
+63 
-77 SIIEFTYPEKS
+77 
-88 ILLEKDQDSKLFF
+88 
-101 ESIIDK
+101 
-107 DNKES
+107 
-112 DTAEKIFDNIN
+112 
-123 NQLTYL
+123 
-129 CIPDG
+129 
-134 AHTLASDS
+134 
-142 TFFLIQNF
+142 
-150 PRILYGISCYRQLK
+150 
-164 ITQAMKEDEQEN
+164 
-176 TRDCVQKAMCIIST
+176 
-190 LPLFGQMVS
+190 
-199 KLSVTMLAYFNQDSL
+199 
-214 KDKKIIAD
+214 
-222 LYSNYSNNYMNWIK
+222 
-236 IDEILEN
+236 
-243 FSLKRLIYFT
+243 
-253 RDKIFILIKLIL
+253 
-265 LEKKIL
+265 
-271 VFSHISNNICSFIFS
+271 
-286 FLSLFPGGAFF
+286 
-297 NMNNEGRAKYF
+297 
-308 YDCYSPYGLPLKFLN
+308 
-323 KNSIMYS
+323 
-330 ILTLYDVDKL
+330 
-340 QKKNIISYFVGTTN
+340 
-354 PLLLN
+354 
-359 YGKID
+359 
-364 FDCIINLDDN
+364 
-374 KITINKK
+374 
-381 INSDL
+381 
-386 LVSGKKDNSLMNILY
+386 
-401 KECKCLFEEDAG
+401 
-413 GDLNDSWMLDKEE
+413 
-426 NKENKTK
+426 
-433 TKKLRKRKK
+433 
-442 SIYLQDTA
+442 
-450 EFASFSGS
+450 
-458 DDYIRSM
+458 M

>member
-1 MAKFFKSIKDK
+1 MSKFFKSIKNK

-24 KNIYNFFQNNQIK
+24 KNIFNLFQNNQTKI
-37 ADENKYISSYKPLNN
+37 DEKKYNSSFVPLNN

-63 ILYIAVVSFNQKKG
+63 ILYIAVISFNQKKG

-88 ILLEKDQDSKLFF
+88 VLLEKNQDSKLFF
-101 ESIIDK
+101 ESLIDK
-107 DNKES
+107 NNKES
-112 DTAEKIFDNIN
+112 DTTEKIFNNIN

-134 AHTLASDS
+134 AHSLTSDS

-150 PRILYGISCYRQLK
+150 PRILFGISCYRQLK

-190 LPLFGQMVS
+190 LPLFGQMAS

-222 LYSNYSNNYMNWIK
+222 LYSNYANNFMNKIK

-297 NMNNEGRAKYF
+297 NMNNEGRAKCF

-323 KNSIMYS
+323 KNSILYS

-340 QKKNIISYFVGTTN
+340 EKKNIISYFVGTTN

-364 FDCIINLDDN
+364 FDCIINLDEN

-381 INSDL
+381 INADML
-386 LVSGKKDNSLMNILY
+386 NSGKKENSLMNKLY
-401 KECKCLFEEDAG
+401 KECKYLFEDNTEE
-413 GDLNDSWMLDKEE
+413 DLNDTWMLDKEE
-426 NKENKTK
+426 S
-433 TKKLRKRKK
+433 TKKKKSKKKKK
-442 SIYLQDTA
+442 SIYLQDMA
-450 EFASFSGS
+450 GFASFSGS
-458 DDYIRSM
+458 DDYIRNM

-474 SDIHLAKYIVKST
+474 ADIHLAQYITNSSGYTDEVKL
-487 GYSEDV
+487 
-493 KISKIKDVLD
+493 SKIKDVLN

-516 TNNYIFWNYEHDNN
+516 TNNFIFWNYEHDNN

-539 KCKNAKKYY
+539 KCKNAKKFY

-558 SFGYPNNNGKL
+558 AFGEPNNNGKL
-569 EFHLNGIPYIY
+569 EYHIDDIPYIY
-580 IGEFQNGL
+580 IGEFHKGL

-594 LFTKENNKF
+594 LSTKENNKF
-603 NYDGDWVNDKIDG
+603 NYDGDWMYDKYEG

-642 YKNNGDIVEGEFF
+642 YKNNGDIIEGEFSD
-655 EGKIKKGKIMF
+655 GKIIKGKIMY

-674 EFSNGKINGKGKYKY
+674 EFIDGNISGKGIYKY

-698 FENELFNGEGKMIK
+698 FENELFNGEGKITK
-712 NNGDVEKGIYK
+712 SNGEVDKGIFK
-723 DGILIQKLDKLKF
+723 DGILVQKLDKLKF
-736 EEEEEKN
+736 EEEEEENNEINNK
-743 EIKNKEI
+743 EIKNK
-750 GIKDEIKERNSEE
+750 N
-763 TENKTE
+763 E
-769 IKENKENNNN
+769 IKENKENNNDI
-779 NYDNEINEKN
+779 DNEIDEKI
-789 ININEENKRNNENDN
+789 ININEENKRKKNSV
-804 MENIY
+804 ENIY
-809 KNSNYIN
+809 KNYDNIS
-816 IDDSLEIGANSHN
+816 IDDSLEIGTNSHN
-829 ITLESIYQDDNK
+829 VTIESIYQDENK

>member
-1 MAKFFKSIKDK
+1 MSKFFKSIKNK

-24 KNIYNFFQNNQIK
+24 KNIFNLFQNNQTKI
-37 ADENKYISSYKPLNN
+37 DEKKYNSSFVPLNN

-63 ILYIAVVSFNQKKG
+63 ILYIAVISFNQKKG

-88 ILLEKDQDSKLFF
+88 VLLEKNQDSKLFF
-101 ESIIDK
+101 ESLIDK
-107 DNKES
+107 NNKES
-112 DTAEKIFDNIN
+112 DTTEKIFNNIN

-134 AHTLASDS
+134 AHSLTSDS

-150 PRILYGISCYRQLK
+150 PRILFGISCYRQLK

-190 LPLFGQMVS
+190 LPLFGQMAS

-214 KDKKIIAD
+214 KDKKIIED
-222 LYSNYSNNYMNWIK
+222 LYSNYANNFMNKIK

-297 NMNNEGRAKYF
+297 NMNNEGRAKCF

-323 KNSIMYS
+323 KNSILYS

-340 QKKNIISYFVGTTN
+340 EKKNIISYFVGTTN

-364 FDCIINLDDN
+364 FDCIINLDEN

-381 INSDL
+381 INADML
-386 LVSGKKDNSLMNILY
+386 NSGKKENSLMNKLY
-401 KECKCLFEEDAG
+401 KECKYLFEDNTEE
-413 GDLNDSWMLDKEE
+413 DLNDTWMLDKEE
-426 NKENKTK
+426 S
-433 TKKLRKRKK
+433 TKKKKSKKKKK
-442 SIYLQDTA
+442 SIYLQDMA
-450 EFASFSGS
+450 GFASFSGS
-458 DDYIRSM
+458 DDYIRNM

-474 SDIHLAKYIVKST
+474 ADIHLAQYITNSSGYTDEVKL
-487 GYSEDV
+487 
-493 KISKIKDVLD
+493 SKIKDVLN

-516 TNNYIFWNYEHDNN
+516 TNNFIFWNYEHDNN

-539 KCKNAKKYY
+539 KCKNAKKFY

-558 SFGYPNNNGKL
+558 AFGEPNNNGKL
-569 EFHLNGIPYIY
+569 EYHIDDIPYIY
-580 IGEFQNGL
+580 IGEFHKGL

-594 LFTKENNKF
+594 LSTKENNKF
-603 NYDGDWVNDKIDG
+603 NYDGDWMYDKYEG
-616 YGTLF
+616 YGTFF

-642 YKNNGDIVEGEFF
+642 YKNNGDIIEGEFSD
-655 EGKIKKGKIMF
+655 GKIIKGKIMY

-674 EFSNGKINGKGKYKY
+674 EFIDGKISGKGIYKY

-698 FENELFNGEGKMIK
+698 FENELFNGEGKITK
-712 NNGDVEKGIYK
+712 SNGEVDKGIFK
-723 DGILIQKLDKLKF
+723 DGILLQKLDKLKF
-736 EEEEEKN
+736 EEEEENNEINNK
-743 EIKNKEI
+743 EIKNK
-750 GIKDEIKERNSEE
+750 N
-763 TENKTE
+763 E
-769 IKENKENNNN
+769 IKENKENNNDI
-779 NYDNEINEKN
+779 DNEIDEKI
-789 ININEENKRNNENDN
+789 ININEENKRKKNSV
-804 MENIY
+804 ENIY
-809 KNSNYIN
+809 KNYDNIS
-816 IDDSLEIGANSHN
+816 IDDSLEIGTNSHN
-829 ITLESIYQDDNK
+829 VTIESIYQDENK

>member
-1 MAKFFKSIKDK
+1 MSKFFKSIKNK

-24 KNIYNFFQNNQIK
+24 KNIFNLFQNNQTKI
-37 ADENKYISSYKPLNN
+37 DEKKYNSSFVPLNN

-63 ILYIAVVSFNQKKG
+63 ILYIAVISFNQKKG

-88 ILLEKDQDSKLFF
+88 VLLEKNQDSKLFF
-101 ESIIDK
+101 ESLIDK
-107 DNKES
+107 NNKES
-112 DTAEKIFDNIN
+112 DTTEKIFNNIN

-134 AHTLASDS
+134 AHSLTSDS

-150 PRILYGISCYRQLK
+150 PRILFGISCYRQLK

-190 LPLFGQMVS
+190 LPLFGQMAS

-222 LYSNYSNNYMNWIK
+222 LYSNYANNFMNKIK

-297 NMNNEGRAKYF
+297 NMNNEGRAKCF

-323 KNSIMYS
+323 KNSILYS

-340 QKKNIISYFVGTTN
+340 EKKNIISYFVGTTN

-364 FDCIINLDDN
+364 FDCIINLDEN

-381 INSDL
+381 INADIL
-386 LVSGKKDNSLMNILY
+386 NSGKKENSLMNKLY
-401 KECKCLFEEDAG
+401 KECKYLFEDNTEE
-413 GDLNDSWMLDKEE
+413 DLNDTWMLDKEE
-426 NKENKTK
+426 STNK
-433 TKKLRKRKK
+433 KKSKKKKK
-442 SIYLQDTA
+442 SIYLQDMA
-450 EFASFSGS
+450 GFASFSGS
-458 DDYIRSM
+458 DDYIRNM

-474 SDIHLAKYIVKST
+474 ADIHLAQYITNSSGYTDEVKL
-487 GYSEDV
+487 
-493 KISKIKDVLD
+493 SKIKDVLN

-516 TNNYIFWNYEHDNN
+516 TNNFIFWNYEHDNN

-539 KCKNAKKYY
+539 KCKNAKKFY

-558 SFGYPNNNGKL
+558 AFGEPNNNGKL
-569 EFHLNGIPYIY
+569 EYHIDDIPYIY
-580 IGEFQNGL
+580 IGEFHKGL

-594 LFTKENNKF
+594 LSTKENNKF
-603 NYDGDWVNDKIDG
+603 NYDGDWMYDKYEG

-642 YKNNGDIVEGEFF
+642 YKNNGDIIEGEFSD
-655 EGKIKKGKIMF
+655 GKIIKGKIMY
-666 KNEDEYEG
+666 KNEYEYEG
-674 EFSNGKINGKGKYKY
+674 EFIDGKISGKGIYKY

-698 FENELFNGEGKMIK
+698 FENELFNGEGKITK
-712 NNGDVEKGIYK
+712 SNGEVDKGIFK
-723 DGILIQKLDKLKF
+723 DGILLQKLDKLKF
-736 EEEEEKN
+736 EEEEENNEINNK
-743 EIKNKEI
+743 EIKNK
-750 GIKDEIKERNSEE
+750 N
-763 TENKTE
+763 E
-769 IKENKENNNN
+769 IKENKENNNDI
-779 NYDNEINEKN
+779 DNEIDEKI
-789 ININEENKRNNENDN
+789 ININEENKRKKNSV
-804 MENIY
+804 ENIY
-809 KNSNYIN
+809 KNYDNIS
-816 IDDSLEIGANSHN
+816 IDDSLEIGTNSHN
-829 ITLESIYQDDNK
+829 VTIESIYQDENK

>member
-1 MAKFFKSIKDK
+1 MSKFFKSIKNK

-24 KNIYNFFQNNQIK
+24 KNIFNLFQNNQTKI
-37 ADENKYISSYKPLNN
+37 DEKKYNSSFVPLNN

-63 ILYIAVVSFNQKKG
+63 ILYIAVISFNQKKG

-88 ILLEKDQDSKLFF
+88 VLLEKNQDSKLFF
-101 ESIIDK
+101 ESLIDK
-107 DNKES
+107 NNKES
-112 DTAEKIFDNIN
+112 DTTEKIFNNIN

-134 AHTLASDS
+134 AHSLTSDS

-150 PRILYGISCYRQLK
+150 PRILFGISCYRQLK

-190 LPLFGQMVS
+190 LPLFGQMAS

-222 LYSNYSNNYMNWIK
+222 LYSNYANNFMNKIK

-297 NMNNEGRAKYF
+297 NMNNEGRAKCF

-323 KNSIMYS
+323 KNSILYS

-340 QKKNIISYFVGTTN
+340 EKKNIISYFVGTTN

-364 FDCIINLDDN
+364 FDCIINLDEN

-381 INSDL
+381 INADML
-386 LVSGKKDNSLMNILY
+386 NSGKKENSLMNKLY
-401 KECKCLFEEDAG
+401 KECKYLFEDNTEE
-413 GDLNDSWMLDKEE
+413 DLNDTWMLDKEE
-426 NKENKTK
+426 STNK
-433 TKKLRKRKK
+433 KKSKKKKK
-442 SIYLQDTA
+442 SIYLQDMA
-450 EFASFSGS
+450 GFASFSGS
-458 DDYIRSM
+458 DDYIRNM

-474 SDIHLAKYIVKST
+474 ADIHLAQYITNSSGYTNEVKL
-487 GYSEDV
+487 
-493 KISKIKDVLD
+493 SKIKDVLN

-516 TNNYIFWNYEHDNN
+516 TNNFIFWNYEHDNN

-539 KCKNAKKYY
+539 KCKNAKKFY

-558 SFGYPNNNGKL
+558 AFGEPNNNGKL
-569 EFHLNGIPYIY
+569 EYHIDDIPYIY
-580 IGEFQNGL
+580 IGEFHKGL

-594 LFTKENNKF
+594 LSTKENNKF
-603 NYDGDWVNDKIDG
+603 NYDGDWMYDKYEG

-634 KKCGEGTL
+634 KKCG
-642 YKNNGDIVEGEFF
+642 DIIEGEFSD
-655 EGKIKKGKIMF
+655 GKIIKGKIMY

-674 EFSNGKINGKGKYKY
+674 EFIDGKISGKGIYKY

-698 FENELFNGEGKMIK
+698 FENELFNGEGKITK
-712 NNGDVEKGIYK
+712 SNGEVDKGIFK
-723 DGILIQKLDKLKF
+723 DGILLQKLDKLKF
-736 EEEEEKN
+736 EEEEENNEINNK
-743 EIKNKEI
+743 EIKNK
-750 GIKDEIKERNSEE
+750 N
-763 TENKTE
+763 E
-769 IKENKENNNN
+769 IKENKENNNDI
-779 NYDNEINEKN
+779 DNEIDEKI
-789 ININEENKRNNENDN
+789 ININEENKRKKNSV
-804 MENIY
+804 ENIY
-809 KNSNYIN
+809 KNYDNIS
-816 IDDSLEIGANSHN
+816 IDDSLEIGTNSHN
-829 ITLESIYQDDNK
+829 VTIESIYQDENK

>member
-1 MAKFFKSIKDK
+1 MSKFFKSIKNK

-24 KNIYNFFQNNQIK
+24 KNIFNLFQNNQTKI
-37 ADENKYISSYKPLNN
+37 DEKKYNSSFVPLNN

-63 ILYIAVVSFNQKKG
+63 ILYIAVISFNQKKG

-88 ILLEKDQDSKLFF
+88 VLLEKNQDSKLFF
-101 ESIIDK
+101 ESLIDK
-107 DNKES
+107 NNKES
-112 DTAEKIFDNIN
+112 DTTEKIFNNIN

-134 AHTLASDS
+134 AHSLTSDS

-150 PRILYGISCYRQLK
+150 PRILFGISCYRQLK

-190 LPLFGQMVS
+190 LPLFGQMAS

-222 LYSNYSNNYMNWIK
+222 LYSNYANNFMNKIK

-297 NMNNEGRAKYF
+297 NMNNEGRAKCF

-323 KNSIMYS
+323 KNSILYS

-340 QKKNIISYFVGTTN
+340 EKKNIISYFVGTTN

-364 FDCIINLDDN
+364 FDCIINLDEN

-381 INSDL
+381 INADIL
-386 LVSGKKDNSLMNILY
+386 NSGKKENSLMNKLY
-401 KECKCLFEEDAG
+401 KECKYLFEDNTEE
-413 GDLNDSWMLDKEE
+413 DLNDTWMLDKEE
-426 NKENKTK
+426 STNK
-433 TKKLRKRKK
+433 KKSKKKKK
-442 SIYLQDTA
+442 SIYLQDMA
-450 EFASFSGS
+450 GFASFSGS
-458 DDYIRSM
+458 DDYIRNM

-474 SDIHLAKYIVKST
+474 ADIHLAQYITNSSGYTDEVKL
-487 GYSEDV
+487 
-493 KISKIKDVLD
+493 SKIKDVLN

-516 TNNYIFWNYEHDNN
+516 TNNFIFWNYEHDNN

-539 KCKNAKKYY
+539 KCKNAKKFY

-558 SFGYPNNNGKL
+558 AFGEPNNNGKL
-569 EFHLNGIPYIY
+569 EYHIDDIPYIY
-580 IGEFQNGL
+580 IGEFHKGL

-594 LFTKENNKF
+594 LSTKENNKF
-603 NYDGDWVNDKIDG
+603 NYDGDWMYDKYEG

-642 YKNNGDIVEGEFF
+642 YKNNGDIIEGEFSD
-655 EGKIKKGKIMF
+655 GKIIKGKIMY

-674 EFSNGKINGKGKYKY
+674 EFIDGKISGKGIYKY

-698 FENELFNGEGKMIK
+698 FENELFNGEGKITK
-712 NNGDVEKGIYK
+712 SNGEVDKGIFK
-723 DGILIQKLDKLKF
+723 DGILLQKLDKLKF
-736 EEEEEKN
+736 EEEEENNEINNK
-743 EIKNKEI
+743 EIKNK
-750 GIKDEIKERNSEE
+750 N
-763 TENKTE
+763 E
-769 IKENKENNNN
+769 IKENKENNNDI
-779 NYDNEINEKN
+779 DNEIDEKI
-789 ININEENKRNNENDN
+789 ININEENKRKKNSV
-804 MENIY
+804 ENIY
-809 KNSNYIN
+809 KNYDNIS
-816 IDDSLEIGANSHN
+816 IDDSLEIGTNSHN
-829 ITLESIYQDDNK
+829 VTIESIYQDENK